1 MPPKLN
7 EGKGSAQ
14 TRRYRSD
21 LRRQQAEQTRVRI
34 VTAAAELFAGEGYAR
49 TTLAKIAAAAG
60 VSAETVQM
68 HGPKAALMVAAVEY
82 VTVGVSG
89 ERNILDLDV
98 GRQFLAIDDREEAI
112 DFLVTT
118 QTDLHQRS
126 AGLAHALL
134 GAAASDP
141 ELDRYLGELLAG
153 VVGQHRRV
161 LTVCRDRGWLRDD
174 LPFDEIVATAA
185 VLEPEMAPKA
195 APVSAVAMPRPPGSQ
210 LVQRAI
216 AKKSE
221 LDTRLAIMNSAISR
235 NIGMVRNS

>member
-112 DFLVTT
+112 EFLVTT

-185 VLEPEMAPKA
+185 VLL
-195 APVSAVAMPRPPGSQ
+195 S
-210 LVQRAI
+210 I
-216 AKKSE
+216 
-221 LDTRLAIMNSAISR
+221 DTFERVTRRDGWSVRRYRTWLRRMLAETVFAR
-235 NIGMVRNS
+235 T